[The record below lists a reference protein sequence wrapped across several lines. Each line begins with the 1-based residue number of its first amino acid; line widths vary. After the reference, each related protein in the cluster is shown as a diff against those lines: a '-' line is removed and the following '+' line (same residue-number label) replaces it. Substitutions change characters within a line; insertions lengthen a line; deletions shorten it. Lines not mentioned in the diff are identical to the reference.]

1 MAPPPLV
8 FDFIGIVFE
17 AILYGKYLFNT
28 VQNVSWALCHLGLY
42 CLIYGLYWRIQLR
55 RADRWKGVLLYALTA
70 NFILCTAYFII
81 NIIQVQFFI
90 SVSSYLQDI
99 LLFSSRF
106 PGVQLI
112 FESIDRSGE
121 WKFIDTCCSM
131 DDHCKQCTIYRH
143 RFHFRINIGE
153 RY

>member
-17 AILYGKYLFNT
+17 AILYGEYLFNT

-42 CLIYGLYWRIQLR
+42 CLIYGLYWRIQLK

-99 LLFSSRF
+99 LLFFVQISR
-106 PGVQLI
+106 
-112 FESIDRSGE
+112 RST
-121 WKFIDTCCSM
+121 D
-131 DDHCKQCTIYRH
+131 
-143 RFHFRINIGE
+143 FRIHRSQWRMKIHWYLLFNGWPLQTMHYIPPSISFQN
-153 RY
+153 